1 MSNRFQC
8 SRPGNC
14 NDQPATGITYGGKV
28 GEEISQ
34 NVCQNCW
41 DEWQGME
48 VMVINE
54 LRLNF
59 MDPKSMDTLIQH
71 MREFFHLAKASGA
84 SALDG
89 TPADVR
95 SGQDSQSGQES

>member
-1 MSNRFQC
+1 MIPFSCVRC
-8 SRPGNC
+8 GSKGP
-14 NDQPATGITYGGKV
+14 PAQNVTYGGKV
-28 GEEISQ
+28 GDEIRAKICQ
-34 NVCQNCW
+34 VCWQ
-41 DEWQGME
+41 EWQGME

-59 MDPKSMDTLIQH
+59 MDPKSLDTLIQH
-71 MREFFHLAKASGA
+71 MREFFKLAEPVGV

-95 SGQDSQSGQES
+95 QEGDGDTPKG

>member
-1 MSNRFQC
+1 MIMVDCTRC
-8 SRPGNC
+8 
-14 NDQPATGITYGGKV
+14 DKETPAAENVTYGGKV
-28 GEEISQ
+28 GEEIRK
-34 NVCQNCW
+34 NVCQTCW
-41 DEWQGME
+41 QEWQGME

-59 MDPKSMDTLIQH
+59 MDPKALETLIQH
-71 MREFFHLAKASGA
+71 MREYFRLAKSEGT

-95 SGQDSQSGQES
+95 QAQDSDAPSAE

>member
-1 MSNRFQC
+1 MDEQTTVQC
-8 SRPGNC
+8 TRHGGEGP
-14 NDQPATGITYGGKV
+14 PAIGITYGGKV
-28 GEEISQ
+28 GDEIRRH
-34 NVCQNCW
+34 VCQACW
-41 DEWQGME
+41 SEWQGME

-59 MDPKSMDTLIQH
+59 MDPKAMDTLIQH
-71 MREFFHLAKASGA
+71 MREFFRLAEASGG

-95 SGQDSQSGQES
+95 QSNQED